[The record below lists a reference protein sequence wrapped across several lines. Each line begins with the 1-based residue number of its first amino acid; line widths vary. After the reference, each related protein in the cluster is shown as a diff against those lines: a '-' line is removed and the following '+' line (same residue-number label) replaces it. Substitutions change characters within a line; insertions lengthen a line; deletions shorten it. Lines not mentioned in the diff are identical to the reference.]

1 MENKKTEAKKL
12 WEELRTS
19 ISKRPSPL
27 AGMSEEEV
35 IKYLR
40 EIRKKLWEKK
50 LATRP

>member
-1 MENKKTEAKKL
+1 MKNQEAEAKKL
-12 WEELRTS
+12 WKELRKS
-19 ISKRPSPL
+19 VSNKPSPL
-27 AGMSEEEV
+27 DGMTEEEA

>member
-1 MENKKTEAKKL
+1 MKNKKAEAKKL
-12 WEELRTS
+12 WEKLRNS
-19 ISKRPSPL
+19 VSKRPTPL
-27 AGMSEEEV
+27 AGMSEEEA